1 MLEELKW
8 HPPLSCKRL
17 TKNNLYPLKNSIL
30 VIGMISRGDVQKV
43 VGQYGEEITI
53 GIFGS
58 HSAKEVGMAAK
69 VVGFSTVIVVQ
80 EGRDRFYS
88 RFNKHLYD
96 EVIKVPTFK
105 DMLNEEV
112 QERLRELNTVFIP
125 NRSFSVYV
133 GYDGIENRFKVPIY
147 GNRFILRAEDRQD
160 ERGQYHLLKKA
171 GIRIPKEFKT
181 PEEIDRLCIV
191 KVQQAANILERAFFY
206 VDSPRDYYKQ
216 ANELLEKG
224 IINKEGLKEA
234 RIEEYVLG
242 ARFNANFHGYALED
256 VFGDF
261 DLVGFS
267 DRRQVNLQGFLNLP
281 AKDQLKIN
289 VPVKNEEIGHYGI
302 TMRESKQPLVYD
314 AAYKFR
320 RVVEKEYPPKM
331 IGPFALQGAIAY
343 DPEGK
348 LEFVVFDV
356 SPRVPGDP
364 AMGPSSPEMRNL
376 SLKYNRK
383 IADPMDL
390 LMMQIEKAK
399 ELGRLEDI
407 VT

>member
-1 MLEELKW
+1 MLDRREIQDIA
-8 HPPLSCKRL
+8 SS
-17 TKNNLYPLKNSIL
+17 YS
-30 VIGMISRGDVQKV
+30 G
-43 VGQYGEEITI
+43 ITI

-69 VVGFSTVIVVQ
+69 AAGLRTVVIVQ
-80 EGRDRFYS
+80 EGRHEFYTKYN
-88 RFNKHLYD
+88 RHLYD
-96 EVIKVPTFK
+96 EVIKLPRFK
-105 DMLNEEV
+105 DI
-112 QERLRELNTVFIP
+112 LREDVQDKLRDMGTVFIP

-133 GYDGIENRFKVPIY
+133 GYGGIENEFRVPLY
-147 GNRFILRAEDRQD
+147 GNRFILRAEDRTD

-171 GIRIPKEFKT
+171 GIRTPLEFKS
-181 PEEIDRLCIV
+181 PDDIDRLCIV
-191 KVQQAANILERAFFY
+191 KVQQAKNPLERAFFY
-206 VDSPRDYYKQ
+206 ASSPDDYHSQ
-216 ANELLEKG
+216 AEELL
-224 IINKEGLKEA
+224 KEGVINEEGLWEA

-242 ARFNANFHGYALED
+242 ARFNANFQGYALTD
-256 VFGDF
+256 VFDDF

-281 AKDQLKIN
+281 ARDQLKIN

-314 AAYKFR
+314 AAYRFR
-320 RVVEKEYPPKM
+320 RVVEDEYPPAM

-343 DPEGK
+343 SPEDK

-364 AMGPSSPEMRNL
+364 AMGPTSPEMRNL
-376 SLKYNRK
+376 SLKYGRD
-383 IADPMDL
+383 IRDPMDL
-390 LMMQIEKAK
+390 VMMEILEAHK
-399 ELGRLEDI
+399 LGRLEEA